1 MFHSNTLTNSAIQD
15 VRRKRLLS
23 GFETIQVL
31 KWGVSVNKW
40 SVGSVVMLREVT
52 GFMRSV
58 FFLSEVKWKV
68 KWSVV
73 KWSEVM
79 EGSYGEAFEDKST
92 MNIFGF
98 TLKVG

>member
-1 MFHSNTLTNSAIQD
+1 
-15 VRRKRLLS
+15 
-23 GFETIQVL
+23 
-31 KWGVSVNKW
+31 
-40 SVGSVVMLREVT
+40 MLREVT
-52 GFMRSV
+52 GFMRS
-58 FFLSEVKWKV
+58 FFFKWSEVKNEV

-92 MNIFGF
+92 MHIFGF

>member
-1 MFHSNTLTNSAIQD
+1 
-15 VRRKRLLS
+15 
-23 GFETIQVL
+23 
-31 KWGVSVNKW
+31 
-40 SVGSVVMLREVT
+40 MLREVA

-58 FFLSEVKWKV
+58 FLVKWSEV

-92 MNIFGF
+92 MHIFGF

>member
-1 MFHSNTLTNSAIQD
+1 M
-15 VRRKRLLS
+15 K
-23 GFETIQVL
+23 
-31 KWGVSVNKW
+31 
-40 SVGSVVMLREVT
+40 
-52 GFMRSV
+52 
-58 FFLSEVKWKV
+58 SEVKC
-68 KWSVV
+68 SEA